1 MAAREASFGSDWMR
15 AVAVGAG
22 YGAVAYALLAFTRFE
37 EPVESI
43 WFSNALLV
51 WALATGGVRTWPL
64 LIACASIGHVGA
76 HFAAGDAAN
85 LTFAFLIGDIGECLF
100 AAWLLKRRPDALAF
114 TRRAPTFYFLAVCI
128 IAPLASACV
137 AQASYF
143 LLVGQVLGM
152 QEFVVWFG
160 ADALGLV
167 VFLPLIVTTA
177 EGRWRALQAKLWHTA
192 AAVALILGVVAVSA
206 LFNLPLLRLAL
217 LPLFVLVA
225 FGLGVAGMQLTLCVM
240 LFAWVALIYSGYS
253 LPVFGQTDMR
263 TNLLLVQTLLFVFA
277 CTLLPLA
284 VIVEQRAKLMTALQK
299 TIAETQEAWG
309 AIIGAEAR
317 YQLVVSNVSE
327 TVMRV
332 APGGEILFATPACAA
347 MLGASREFE
356 GRNLVEMMHPDD
368 RDFVVERVRQSVEQG
383 LFNLVQRWQVRL
395 ISDEGGWYTLDARVT
410 PVALG
415 KGAHEFIIVLRPA
428 VHVISE
434 RQLRA

>member
-1 MAAREASFGSDWMR
+1 MAAREASFTADWAR
-15 AVAVGAG
+15 AVGVGVG
-22 YGAVAYALLAFTRFE
+22 YGIVAYALLLFTRFQA
-37 EPVESI
+37 PVESI

-51 WALATGGVRTWPL
+51 WALATSGWRAWPP
-64 LIACASIGHVGA
+64 LIACASLGHVGA
-76 HFAAGDAAN
+76 HFATGDSSD
-85 LTFAFLIGDIGECLF
+85 LTFAFLIGDMAECAF
-100 AAWLLKRRPDALAF
+100 AAALFKRRPEALDF

-137 AQASYF
+137 TQASY
-143 LLVGQVLGM
+143 LALTGQVLGM

-160 ADALGLV
+160 VDALGLV
-167 VFLPLIVTTA
+167 VFLPLIMTTA
-177 EGRWRALQAKLWHTA
+177 QGRWRTLKGKLWHTA

-332 APGGEILFATPACAA
+332 APGGEILFATPACMT
-347 MLGASREFE
+347 MLGATREFE
-356 GRNLVEMMHPDD
+356 GCNLVEMMHPED
-368 RDFVVERVRQSVEQG
+368 RAFVLERVRQSVEQG

-395 ISDEGGWYTLDARVT
+395 ISDDGGWYTLDARVT

-415 KGAHEFIIVLRPA
+415 KGGHEFIVVLRPA